1 VGGFG
6 GGLASGLSDVGG
18 GPVYLELPKLLI
30 ASINYHFG
38 RHKFKNRT
46 TEPGP
51 NSAAASMPS
60 RWRTNRNWREA
71 LASLGDFSEYCQ
83 GNRPAPASV
92 PPARINHALSSYR
105 YTGWCNGIY
114 WTVPHYAWPSICL
127 AGGIEYQTR
136 PGELIEDAALKI
148 HIIKRNHQI
157 AILFPV
163 NTIQP
168 VCFAGTW

>member
-1 VGGFG
+1 MHRFKKPNDRARAEQGCGFN
-6 GGLASGLSDVGG
+6 AFQMADESQ
-18 GPVYLELPKLLI
+18 LE
-30 ASINYHFG
+30 
-38 RHKFKNRT
+38 
-46 TEPGP
+46 
-51 NSAAASMPS
+51 
-60 RWRTNRNWREA
+60 EA

-127 AGGIEYQTR
+127 ASGIEYQTR

-148 HIIKRNHQI
+148 HTIKRNHQI